1 MAGSAPHPTLSEAR
15 TAFLRPVPPGEGRG
29 EDAARTGRQGLRWPV
44 WLEPF
49 AYLAPALLLL
59 AVVMF
64 VPLLIGLSYAFRNVQ
79 VFDPFDTGWVGLQHF
94 RELLH
99 DPAFGHAALN
109 TAEWTIASLV
119 LQFGFGFGLA
129 LLLRRP
135 FAGRR
140 LVQAIVFVPWAV
152 PTFLS
157 GLAWAWLFNPLIG
170 PLPHWLVDLG
180 IMAHPDNILALPG
193 WAMLGPIVAN
203 VWYGIPFFAITLLAA
218 LVAIPG
224 ELYEAAEV
232 DGASAWQRFARL
244 TMPFL
249 APTIAITIML
259 RTIWIANFA
268 DLIWVMT
275 NGGPADSTQTLA
287 TYIFSTAYTKLD
299 FGYASAVATALLA
312 LLLLYGLAVLRLR
325 RALLVA
331 A

>member
-1 MAGSAPHPTLSEAR
+1 MSATAVAAGLHR
-15 TAFLRPVPPGEGRG
+15 RRRPRPPG
-29 EDAARTGRQGLRWPV
+29 

-59 AVVMF
+59 ALVMF
-64 VPLLIGLSYAFRNVQ
+64 VPLLIGLSYAFRNIQ
-79 VFDPFDTGWVGLQHF
+79 VFDPFNVGWVGLQHF
-94 RELLH
+94 RELLV
-99 DPAFGHAALN
+99 DGAFWHAAGN
-109 TAEWTIASLV
+109 TVWWTAGSL
-119 LQFGFGFGLA
+119 LFQFLLGFGLA

-140 LVQAIVFVPWAV
+140 LVQALVFIPWAV

-170 PLPHWLVDLG
+170 PLPHWMADVG
-180 IMAHPDNILALPG
+180 IMAKPQNILADPK
-193 WAMLGPIVAN
+193 WALAGPIVAN

-218 LVAIPG
+218 LVAIPS

-244 TMPFL
+244 TLPFL
-249 APTIAITIML
+249 APTIAITVML

-275 NGGPADSTQTLA
+275 NGGPADSTQTLS

-299 FGYASAVATALLA
+299 FGYASAVAAA
-312 LLLLYGLAVLRLR
+312 LLLLLLVYGIAVLRLR
-325 RALLVA
+325 RSLLVA